1 VTGAGGPTGEV
12 TTAAVG
18 GPGGVNSG
26 GGSPTVAVGAES
38 AQQLPFTGSSSFPLA
53 AVGIV
58 FILCGGGLA
67 LRKRRLAD

>member
-12 TTAAVG
+12 TTAALG
-18 GPGGVNSG
+18 GPGAVTGAG
-26 GGSPTVAVGAES
+26 GGPTVVVGAEA

-53 AVGIV
+53 AIGIV

-67 LRKRRLAD
+67 LRKRRLAR

>member
-1 VTGAGGPTGEV
+1 
-12 TTAAVG
+12 
-18 GPGGVNSG
+18 VNGG
-26 GGSPTVAVGAES
+26 GGSPTVVVGAEA

-67 LRKRRLAD
+67 LRKRRLAR

>member
-1 VTGAGGPTGEV
+1 
-12 TTAAVG
+12 
-18 GPGGVNSG
+18 VNG
-26 GGSPTVAVGAES
+26 GGASTTVVVGAEA

-67 LRKRRLAD
+67 LRKRRLAR